1 MDPGSPHP
9 TRDLVFLGALYA
21 ALALPIKCGVGLAA
35 GSFSERVLR
44 SPAALR
50 WMNRVGGAILVA
62 LGLRLAAQ
70 R

>member
-1 MDPGSPHP
+1 
-9 TRDLVFLGALYA
+9 
-21 ALALPIKCGVGLAA
+21 LPIKCGVGLAA